1 MSDLKVLRASVKN
14 FQCLEEKE
22 IVLNGQSI
30 LVIAKNGGGK
40 STLIRAIKS
49 AGNAN
54 ILPAKSIKEGEEY
67 AKIEIEVGND
77 DKKYTFETF
86 FSPENQKGKVVV
98 TDEEGTRITGK
109 SAQQSILGSF
119 TFDPFQFIKLGQ
131 TSTGKPSKEGVREQ
145 INILKEFLTDEER
158 TELAQLDVDYI
169 ENYDE
174 RTMVNRE
181 LKSLEVEA
189 DGSDIP
195 QEDILKYENHK
206 KDRESE
212 LIASLEKASSTS
224 ADYARVE
231 MGRKN
236 AVTEVEVLKA
246 KIIELE
252 SKIKEADAYLK
263 KTKKID
269 VEAINKELTEVREFN
284 KMHDSI
290 QYKISL
296 TKKIRDKRKE
306 TEELTN
312 KLTEIKAGKKSIVE
326 NSNLPI
332 KDLTFGDDEILYRE
346 LPLNEDHHPKSLIIA
361 IGVQIAMAKNPNLKC
376 IFIDDA
382 SLLDDKTLKWLYK
395 KCDESGYQIIAEMV
409 DRNSDELHIEFMEK
423 VLK

>member
-54 ILPAKSIKEGEEY
+54 ILPVKSIKEGEEY

-158 TELAQLDVDYI
+158 TKLAQLDVDYI

-395 KCDESGYQIIAEMV
+395 KCDDSGYQIIAEMV

>member
-1 MSDLKVLRASVKN
+1 MNDLKVLRASVKN

-49 AGNAN
+49 AGNSN
-54 ILPAKSIKEGEEY
+54 ILPAKSIREGEEY
-67 AKIEIEVGND
+67 AKIEVEVGNN
-77 DKKYTFETF
+77 DKRYTFETF

-98 TDEEGTRITGK
+98 TDEEGTKITGK

-145 INILKEFLTDEER
+145 INILKEFLTDDER
-158 TELAQLDVDYI
+158 NKLAQLDADYI

-174 RTMVNRE
+174 RTIVNRE
-181 LKSLEVEA
+181 LKSLEIEA

-195 QEDILKYENHK
+195 QEDILKYENNK

-212 LIASLEKASSTS
+212 LISLLEKASSSS

-236 AVTEVEVLKA
+236 AITEVEVLKA
-246 KIIELE
+246 RMLELE

-263 KTKKID
+263 KTKNVD

-284 KMHDSI
+284 RMHDSI

-296 TKKIRDKRKE
+296 TKKIRDKRKDA
-306 TEELTN
+306 EELTN
-312 KLTEIKAGKKSIVE
+312 KLTENKSDKKSIIE

-332 KDLTFGDDEILYRE
+332 KDLTFGDDEILFKG

-395 KCDESGYQIIAEMV
+395 KCDENGYQIIAEMV
-409 DRNSDELHIEFMEK
+409 DRNSDDLHIEFMEK
-423 VLK
+423 TLK